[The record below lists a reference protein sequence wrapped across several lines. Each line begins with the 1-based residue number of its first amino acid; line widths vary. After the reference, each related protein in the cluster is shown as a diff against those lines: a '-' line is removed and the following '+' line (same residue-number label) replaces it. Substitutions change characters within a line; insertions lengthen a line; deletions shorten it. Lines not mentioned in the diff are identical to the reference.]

1 MDRVALVAVCWF
13 VGWTAAGSIVGRL
26 LEVPGT
32 ITVCGFIFALLTVFA
47 WPWVLPERLKRW
59 MSE

>member
-13 VGWTAAGSIVGRL
+13 VGWTVAGMIVGRL

-32 ITVCGFIFALLTVFA
+32 FTVLGFILALLTVFA
-47 WPWVLPERLKRW
+47 WPWVLPERLNRW